1 MAKMK
6 PGQVSAKSVYKISNS
21 LMDKS
26 NLKKKI
32 GDNIVKSA
40 KDEIK
45 RTNLVSKMG
54 SSFLGS
60 KYASEVNDKLKNSG
74 SFLQNAINDK
84 NKLYKGAKKDSL
96 KSVNLKSRAD
106 KAMAQAGRD
115 MPLPSSEGI
124 IGKIKN
130 FFD

>member
-1 MAKMK
+1 MK
-6 PGQVSAKSVYKISNS
+6 PGQVSAKNAYKISNS

-45 RTNLVSKMG
+45 RTNLVGKMG
-54 SSFLGS
+54 PSFLGS
-60 KYASEVNDKLKNSG
+60 KYSSEVNDKLKNSV
-74 SFLQNAINDK
+74 SLLENATNNR
-84 NKLYKGAKKDSL
+84 NKLYQGAKKDSL

-106 KAMAQAGRD
+106 AAMAQAGRD
-115 MPLPSSEGI
+115 TPLPSSDGI
-124 IGKIKN
+124 IDKIKN
-130 FFD
+130 WFD